1 LSWTFTY
8 PGLPGVEVDV
18 VVVRLKALLLIAR
31 VFLLTS
37 FAYFC
42 ALSINSV
49 IATKLALPP
58 SALQVENLP
67 PPSPPQPKPPLS
79 AYAIIYTRDLFNSVK
94 ATSGAGDTSLAATN
108 IANLKLLGTAT
119 GTRDQAFAIFEDQS
133 SHMQYLYR
141 EGETITPGVQLLQVG
156 WDRVTIDREGQ
167 RETLVLPREASAP
180 LPQSAVTP
188 VSTSSD
194 GKEGVR
200 QVAPDSFHID
210 RREVEHAVSHLS
222 DLFTQVRAVPYAPQ
236 NGVTQGF
243 RLFAIKPDSLIDRI
257 GLKNGDIVQRVNGV
271 EITDP
276 STAFTLLQDMQ
287 GRSQIRV
294 DVLRNHQPTTLSYEI
309 R

>member
-1 LSWTFTY
+1 LSETFTY

-18 VVVRLKALLLIAR
+18 VRLKALFLIAR

-49 IATKLALPP
+49 VATKLALPP
-58 SALQVENLP
+58 SALQAEDP
-67 PPSPPQPKPPLS
+67 PLPSPPQPKLPLS
-79 AYAIIYTRDLFNSVK
+79 SYAIIYTRDIFNSVK
-94 ATSGAGDTSLAATN
+94 ATSQIGDTSLATTN

-119 GTRDQAFAIFEDQS
+119 GTRDQAFAIFEDQT

-141 EGETITPGVQLLQVG
+141 EGETITPGVQLIQVG

-167 RETLVLPREASAP
+167 RETLVLPREVAAP
-180 LPQSAVTP
+180 VPQSPVTP
-188 VSTSSD
+188 VSASSSD
-194 GKEGVR
+194 EKDGIR
-200 QVAPDSFHID
+200 QVAPDSFRID
-210 RREVEHAVSHLS
+210 RREIEHAMSHLS

-243 RLFAIKPDSLIDRI
+243 RLFAIKPDSLIERI

-294 DVLRNHQPTTLSYEI
+294 DVLRNRQPTTLSYEI

>member
-1 LSWTFTY
+1 M
-8 PGLPGVEVDV
+8 
-18 VVVRLKALLLIAR
+18 VVVRLKALFLIAR

-58 SALQVENLP
+58 SALQAEDLPP
-67 PPSPPQPKPPLS
+67 PPSPQPKLPLS
-79 AYAIIYTRDLFNSVK
+79 SYAIIYTRDIFNSVK
-94 ATSGAGDTSLAATN
+94 AASGASDASLATTN

-119 GTRDQAFAIFEDQS
+119 GTRDQAFAIFEDQT
-133 SHMQYLYR
+133 SHLQYLYR
-141 EGETITPGVQLLQVG
+141 EGETITPGVQLIQVG

-167 RETLVLPREASAP
+167 RETLVLPREPLAP
-180 LPQSAVTP
+180 VPQSPVTS
-188 VSTSSD
+188 VSASSSEEKD
-194 GKEGVR
+194 GVR

-243 RLFAIKPDSLIDRI
+243 RLFAIKPDSLIERI

-309 R
+309 H

>member
-1 LSWTFTY
+1 
-8 PGLPGVEVDV
+8 VDA
-18 VVVRLKALLLIAR
+18 VVVRMRLLLFTVRIL
-31 VFLLTS
+31 LLTS

-58 SALQVENLP
+58 SSLSPEDLA

-79 AYAIIYTRDLFNSVK
+79 TYAIIATRDIFNSVK
-94 ATSGAGDTSLAATN
+94 ASTPSGDTTLATTAN

-119 GTRDQAFAIFEDQS
+119 GLHDRAFAIFEDQTTHS
-133 SHMQYLYR
+133 QLLYR
-141 EGETITPGVQLLQVG
+141 EGESISPGVHLIQVG

-167 RETLVLPREASAP
+167 RETLILPRESSPSAP
-180 LPQSAVTP
+180 SLPVTQI
-188 VSTSSD
+188 STTTTD
-194 GKEGVR
+194 NTDGVR
-200 QVAPDSFHID
+200 QVGPDTFHID
-210 RREVEHAVSHLS
+210 RREVDHAVSHLS
-222 DLFTQVRAVPYAPQ
+222 DLFTQVRAVPAISP
-236 NGVTQGF
+236 GGATQGF
-243 RLFAIKPDSLIDRI
+243 RLSSIKADSLIERI

-276 STAFTLLQDMQ
+276 STAFSLLQDMQ

-294 DVLRNHQPTTLSYEI
+294 DVLRNSQPTTLSYEI

>member
-1 LSWTFTY
+1 M
-8 PGLPGVEVDV
+8 DV
-18 VVVRLKALLLIAR
+18 VVARIRLLFFTVRIL
-31 VFLLTS
+31 LLTS

-58 SALQVENLP
+58 ASLQSEDRPSLS
-67 PPSPPQPKPPLS
+67 PSPPKPTLS
-79 AYAIIYTRDLFNSVK
+79 AYAIISTRDIFNSVK
-94 ATSGAGDTSLAATN
+94 ASTPSGDTTLATTAN

-119 GTRDQAFAIFEDQS
+119 GLRDRAFAIFEDQTTRN
-133 SHMQYLYR
+133 QILYR
-141 EGETITPGVQLLQVG
+141 EGETLSPGVQLLQVG

-167 RETLVLPREASAP
+167 RETLLLPRESSPSALSSP
-180 LPQSAVTP
+180 VTP
-188 VSTSSD
+188 VSTTTQD
-194 GKEGVR
+194 NKDGVR
-200 QVAPDSFHID
+200 QVAPDTFHID
-210 RREVEHAVSHLS
+210 RREVDHAVSHLS
-222 DLFTQVRAVPYAPQ
+222 DLFTQVRAVPYTSP
-236 NGVTQGF
+236 GGTTQGF
-243 RLFAIKPDSLIDRI
+243 RLFAIKADSLIERI

-294 DVLRNHQPTTLSYEI
+294 DVLRNQQPTTLSYEI